1 VSGNLPTQ
9 GDVVSAPRQSGGH
22 GASPQAS
29 GVRARLDGSP
39 FGAGRL
45 RAYWLSAPGR
55 VMLLATAL
63 AIAIRLFTLTRPGY
77 LTGITEYD
85 DGVYLGGAL
94 RMVEGAMPYKD
105 FALVQPPGILVLMT
119 PVAVIA
125 KLTTTVKA
133 LALAR
138 LLTALASAACVPLAG
153 NLVRYRGTVVT
164 LVTCGVLA
172 IYPSDITTAHT
183 LMLEPWMNL
192 FCLLAMNAA
201 FRRGH
206 LARPGQLVWAG
217 LALGFAGTIKFW
229 AVAPA
234 AVLLGLCLVVRQD
247 RIRRVRAYLLGL
259 AAGFVIPVAPFLAAA
274 PMAFLHSTITDQA
287 ARIGSGVSIGIRL
300 ANLTGLIDIFNNKG
314 KISLNAGAHSMYAA
328 GTSANLGTA
337 SSLGWLPIVATVA
350 LVAVIAVGYSWQ
362 SRRLTQLEWLS
373 LITTVLAAAAILG
386 YSAFFYHY
394 PDFVAPWLALTL
406 GGAAG
411 VLAGRPAWRTIV
423 IYAVTVAIVLV
434 AALQIRETFP
444 LRQPNAQAMAH
455 QIPKSACVV
464 TDEVSLTIAADRFA
478 NLPPG
483 CPDIIDALA
492 STLVLSNGVSVQG
505 GANRMPQVVAAWK
518 AWLGKADYVW
528 LSPGGGSK
536 KRIPWT
542 HELSVWFNG
551 TFAKLGSYSPGTGQ
565 LWVRIT
571 DCPGGVV
578 NLNPATGS
586 IAQCR
591 ST

>member
-1 VSGNLPTQ
+1 MSGNLPTP
-9 GDVVSAPRQSGGH
+9 GDVVNAPRQSAGR
-22 GASPQAS
+22 GASPQDN
-29 GVRARLDGSP
+29 GVSA
-39 FGAGRL
+39 RL
-45 RAYWLSAPGR
+45 RAYWLSDPGK

-63 AIAIRLFTLTRPGY
+63 AVAIRLFTLTRPGS

-94 RMVEGAMPYKD
+94 RLTDGAMPYKD
-105 FALVQPPGILVLMT
+105 FAFVQPPGILLLMT
-119 PVAVIA
+119 PVALIA

-206 LARPGQLVWAG
+206 LAHPGRLAWAG
-217 LALGFAGTIKFW
+217 LALGFAGAIKFW

-234 AVLLGLCLVVRQD
+234 AVLLVLCLVTGQD
-247 RIRRVRAYLLGL
+247 RVRRVRAYLPAL
-259 AAGFVIPVAPFLAAA
+259 AAGFVIPVAPFLASA
-274 PMAFLHSTITDQA
+274 PMTFIHSTITDQA
-287 ARIGSGVSIGIRL
+287 DRTGSAVSIGIRL
-300 ANLTGLIDIFNNKG
+300 AHLTGLIDIFNNKG
-314 KISLNAGAHSMYAA
+314 KFSLNAGANSMYAA
-328 GTSANLGTA
+328 GTSAGIGDS
-337 SSLGWLPIVATVA
+337 SSLGWLPVVATVM
-350 LVAVIAVGYSWQ
+350 LVAVIAVGYAWQ
-362 SRRLTQLEWLS
+362 SRRLTPLEWLS
-373 LITTVLAAAAILG
+373 LITAVLASAAVLG

-394 PDFVAPWLALTL
+394 PDFPAPWLALTL

-411 VLAGRPAWRTIV
+411 VLAGHPVWRRVV
-423 IYAVTVAIVLV
+423 IPVVGVAIVLV

-444 LRQPNAQAMAH
+444 QRHSSAQAMAH
-455 QIPKSACVV
+455 LIPKGACVV

-483 CPDIIDALA
+483 CPDIIDSLA
-492 STLVLSNGVSVQG
+492 ETLVLSNGVSVQG
-505 GANRMPQVVAAWK
+505 GADTMPQVVATWQTWLSK
-518 AWLGKADYVW
+518 ANYVW
-528 LSPGGGSK
+528 LSPGHGSQR
-536 KRIPWT
+536 RIPWT
-542 HELSVWFNG
+542 HELSDWFNA
-551 TFAKLGSYSPGTGQ
+551 TFATLGPYSPGTGQ
-565 LWVRIT
+565 LYIRIT
-571 DCPGGVV
+571 DCHSGVFYPDPAPGAVG
-578 NLNPATGS
+578 
-586 IAQCR
+586 QCL
-591 ST
+591 STS